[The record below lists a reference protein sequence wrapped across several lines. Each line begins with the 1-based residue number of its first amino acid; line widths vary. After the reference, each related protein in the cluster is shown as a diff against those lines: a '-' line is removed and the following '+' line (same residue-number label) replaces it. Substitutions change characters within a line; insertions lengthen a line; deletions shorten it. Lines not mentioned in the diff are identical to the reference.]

1 VDNSRLE
8 AQLGNLLDGQTQPRQ
23 LIVANII
30 ADVIILMAADAWA
43 HLMEGGVLIA
53 SGIIRQKE
61 EEVRDALV
69 KAGFTVEAV
78 RHKGEWVAMAAR
90 KA

>member
-1 VDNSRLE
+1 
-8 AQLGNLLDGQTQPRQ
+8 
-23 LIVANII
+23 
-30 ADVIILMAADAWA
+30 
-43 HLMEGGVLIA
+43 MEGGILIA

>member
-1 VDNSRLE
+1 MRGASSELTGTDV
-8 AQLGNLLDGQTQPRQ
+8 
-23 LIVANII
+23 LI
-30 ADVIILMAADAWA
+30 
-43 HLMEGGVLIA
+43 LIA

-69 KAGFTVEAV
+69 KAGFTVEEV